1 MVLMRNIYER
11 IKNIC
16 VRMDNLFFYVIIIVL
31 YYNIWEFYVL

>member
-11 IKNIC
+11 IENIC